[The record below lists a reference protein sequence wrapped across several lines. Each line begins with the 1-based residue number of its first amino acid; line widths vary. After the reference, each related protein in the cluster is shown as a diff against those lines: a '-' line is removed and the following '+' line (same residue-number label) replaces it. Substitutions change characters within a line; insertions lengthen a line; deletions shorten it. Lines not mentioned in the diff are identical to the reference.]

1 MLITMFLLIQSFM
14 FKIYKNYEFTDK
26 MVNLSPSRRNLKKIT
41 RRHNLKKLPKPSPVE
56 SREAPPTSS
65 FPGFSEPP

>member
-1 MLITMFLLIQSFM
+1 MKNGDLITYTKTDDI
-14 FKIYKNYEFTDK
+14 FTDAK
-26 MVNLSPSRRNLKKIT
+26 LIVTIARKRAYKAVRFLPQLEMRPSSNA
-41 RRHNLKKLPKPSPVE
+41 PSPVE

>member
-41 RRHNLKKLPKPSPVE
+41 RRHNLKKLPKTMIE
-56 SREAPPTSS
+56 
-65 FPGFSEPP
+65 